1 MAILDRVDG
10 PRDLDSLTLTELEAL
25 AAEIREFLI
34 AEVAKTGG
42 HLGPNLGVV
51 ELSIALHRVFESPHD
66 PIIWDTGHQSYVHKL
81 LTGRKDFSRLR
92 QRGGIAGYPQ
102 RSESI
107 HDIVESSHA
116 SSSLSWADG
125 ISRAFART
133 GQQDRH
139 VVAVV
144 GDGALTGGMTWEALN
159 NITDDN
165 SRNLIIVMNDNGRSY
180 APTIGGMARFLNSVR
195 ATGSYRDLQ
204 EGSEKL
210 FSAFGAPGRTVYRAA
225 RGAMRG
231 FVSRVSDNQDLY
243 SNLDIK
249 YLGPVDGHNLEAV
262 EEVLRQ
268 AKGYGRP
275 TLVHIITEKGRGY
288 APAENDL
295 ADQFHAIGKIDPE
308 TGESLQNGGG
318 KSFTGVFSEHMLELA
333 REEPRLVA
341 ITAAMLAPTG
351 LDAFA
356 AEFPDRVYDVG
367 IAEQHGVTT
376 AAGLAYGG
384 LHPVVAMYAT
394 FMNRAYDQLL
404 MDVAL
409 HGAGVTFVLD
419 RAGITGPDGASH
431 NGVWDLATLQ
441 VVPGIRIAA
450 PRDEPNLRELL
461 SEAVRVEDRPTV
473 LRFPKGS
480 VGINVPAVRRTDDGV
495 DILREDRSQQADDGG
510 VTWRDVLIVGV
521 GPMTRVALDVADL
534 LAAQGITATV
544 IDPRWVVPVPES
556 VVDLARDHR
565 LLISIED
572 GIRVGGIG
580 TRIRQA
586 LRDAGVDTAVSEL
599 GTPSE
604 FLGHATRA
612 ELLEET
618 GLTAEKIAADVA
630 DQVHGRRIPV
640 AKPEPAGH
648 ASE

>member
-1 MAILDRVDG
+1 M
-10 PRDLDSLTLTELEAL
+10 
-25 AAEIREFLI
+25 
-34 AEVAKTGG
+34 
-42 HLGPNLGVV
+42 
-51 ELSIALHRVFESPHD
+51 
-66 PIIWDTGHQSYVHKL
+66 
-81 LTGRKDFSRLR
+81 
-92 QRGGIAGYPQ
+92 
-102 RSESI
+102 
-107 HDIVESSHA
+107 
-116 SSSLSWADG
+116 
-125 ISRAFART
+125 
-133 GQQDRH
+133 
-139 VVAVV
+139 
-144 GDGALTGGMTWEALN
+144 
-159 NITDDN
+159 
-165 SRNLIIVMNDNGRSY
+165 
-180 APTIGGMARFLNSVR
+180 
-195 ATGSYRDLQ
+195 
-204 EGSEKL
+204 
-210 FSAFGAPGRTVYRAA
+210 
-225 RGAMRG
+225 
-231 FVSRVSDNQDLY
+231 
-243 SNLDIK
+243 
-249 YLGPVDGHNLEAV
+249 
-262 EEVLRQ
+262 
-268 AKGYGRP
+268 
-275 TLVHIITEKGRGY
+275 
-288 APAENDL
+288 
-295 ADQFHAIGKIDPE
+295 
-308 TGESLQNGGG
+308 
-318 KSFTGVFSEHMLELA
+318 
-333 REEPRLVA
+333 
-341 ITAAMLAPTG
+341 
-351 LDAFA
+351 
-356 AEFPDRVYDVG
+356 
-367 IAEQHGVTT
+367 
-376 AAGLAYGG
+376 
-384 LHPVVAMYAT
+384 
-394 FMNRAYDQLL
+394 
-404 MDVAL
+404 
-409 HGAGVTFVLD
+409 
-419 RAGITGPDGASH
+419 
-431 NGVWDLATLQ
+431 WDLATLQ